1 MFDHISIGVRD
12 KARSAAFYD
21 AALTP
26 LGYKRLYDGEHG
38 IAFGAARPQFWIDQT
53 SSPVPAD
60 PKSGLHLCFRADS
73 RAAIDAFHAL
83 ALQHGGTDNGPP
95 GLRPQYTPTYYAA
108 FVLDPD
114 GYRIEAVCY
123 TPD

>member
-1 MFDHISIGVRD
+1 MFDHLSIGVRD
-12 KARSAAFYD
+12 TRRSAAFYD

-26 LGYKRLYDGEHG
+26 LGYKRLYDGDHG
-38 IAFGAARPQFWIDQT
+38 IAWGATRPQFWIDRT
-53 SSPVPAD
+53 NSPVPAD
-60 PKSGLHLCFRADS
+60 SKSGLHICFRADS
-73 RAAIDAFHAL
+73 RDAVDAFHAL
-83 ALQHGGTDNGPP
+83 AIQNGGADNGPP

-108 FVLDPD
+108 FVFDPD